1 MKKLIT
7 ALIVLIVLIAAL
19 LIALG
24 VTVIFPEI
32 KDSIFPSSQQSSAQ
46 AVNNHDT
53 PTSRTQTEPKG
64 TGRDDI
70 EDIHSNHPHIVK
82 AVAGSD
88 LTAVLYSDGVMKTL
102 VENDMVVSDPSPTVS
117 LDVGGFHA
125 VGLRSDGTAFA
136 SITAKGGYDDVDVGQ
151 CNVRGWTDIVA
162 VSAGFL
168 HTVGLRSDGTVV
180 AASDNAAGE
189 CNVGNWTDI
198 IAVSSGF
205 DHTVGLRSNGTVVAT
220 GGNEFD
226 QCNVDNWTDIV
237 AISAGY
243 YCTIGVRSDGTAV
256 ATGNNESGQ
265 CNVNGWSD
273 IIDVDTNFAITV
285 ALCSDGT
292 VVATEF
298 PPDIKGSGWD
308 KGQNNVSDWTDI
320 VAISAGYAH
329 TVGLRSDGTLV
340 AVGDNSCGQCN
351 VSSLSNA
358 VTDNASNS
366 SRNDQP
372 NRYEGS
378 EFKGFLSQLQ
388 YPTGPFSLTDGYFTT
403 QIENISIVE
412 IEESHGKSGC
422 VNITFEI
429 IGTVWDSDIL
439 SLNVDCFDAEGYN
452 IDSTLLDSQVSDG
465 NRFKI
470 TEEVLQIPLETVRI
484 EFTA

>member
-1 MKKLIT
+1 MKKLLAVLIT
-7 ALIVLIVLIAAL
+7 LIVIL

-24 VTVIFPEI
+24 IVLFFPEI
-32 KDSIFPSSQQSSAQ
+32 EDLIFPSSQQSSAQ

-53 PTSRTQTEPKG
+53 PTSRTQTEPKS
-64 TGRDDI
+64 TVRDDI
-70 EDIHSNHPHIVK
+70 EDNHSNQPHIVQV
-82 AVAGSD
+82 VAGPD
-88 LTAVLYSDGVMKTL
+88 LTVVLYSDGVMKTL
-102 VENDMVVSDPSPTVS
+102 VENDMVVSDPSPAVS

-125 VGLRSDGTAFA
+125 VGLRSDGTVFA

-180 AASDNAAGE
+180 AASSNEAGE
-189 CNVGNWTDI
+189 CNVGNWSDI
-198 IAVSSGF
+198 IAVSAGF
-205 DHTVGLRSNGTVVAT
+205 DHTVGLRADGTVVAT
-220 GGNEFD
+220 GGNRYG
-226 QCNVDNWTDIV
+226 QCNVNNWSDIV

-243 YCTIGVRSDGTAV
+243 YCTIGVRSDGTVV

-285 ALCSDGT
+285 GLCSDGT

-340 AVGDNSCGQCN
+340 AVGDNSYGQCN
-351 VSSLSNA
+351 VSGLSNA

-366 SRNDQP
+366 GRNDQP
-372 NRYEGS
+372 NRYEGG
-378 EFKGFLSQLQ
+378 EFESFLSQLQ
-388 YPTGPFSLTDGYFTT
+388 YPTGPFSWTDGYATT

-412 IEESHGKSGC
+412 IEENRSESGG

-429 IGTVWDSDIL
+429 IGTVWNSNVL
-439 SLNVDCFDAEGYN
+439 SLNVDCFDAEGYS
-452 IDSTLLDSQVSDG
+452 IYSTMITSIVSDG
-465 NRFKI
+465 NKFK
-470 TEEVLQIPLETVRI
+470 TTDEALKIPLETVRI
-484 EFTA
+484 EFSAD